1 MKAILGTIGFI
12 LVLGGAGSSDCGAG
26 LLPSAITS
34 LIGMGMLFLAIKGG
48 KSNV

>member
-1 MKAILGTIGFI
+1 MKAILGAIGFI
-12 LVLGGAGSSDCGAG
+12 LVLGGAGSSDCGAD

-34 LIGMGMLFLAIKGG
+34 LIGMVMLFLAIKGG